1 MLDSRKSE
9 LLKVCKEERI
19 PIIEDD
25 IYRELWIDKE
35 PPLALKAK
43 DMHGLVLYLGSLSKP
58 SLQDYELDGL

>member
-9 LLKVCKEERI
+9 LLKVCKEKRI

-43 DMHGLVLYLGSLSKP
+43 DMHGLVL
-58 SLQDYELDGL
+58 